1 MEFDEKLFTAALEQN
16 DQEALYRLCADFSRK
31 LYQHPLEADIP
42 DLERMMAALRGKR
55 MFKAMVVLGDACV
68 QTGRV
73 SFKIRRQYAQSLIE
87 EGIYTGALA
96 VLTDLVRDSKDK
108 ANKADELEYKEAVGL
123 TGRVYKQLYVK
134 SANPDTP
141 NSKQYMQKALEAYSA
156 IYHINE
162 KENTWHGINVV
173 ALAARAANDKI
184 NTTINKEE
192 IAKAVLAQVEEL
204 KAIERAN
211 AFDVATA
218 MEACLALNQQKESVN
233 WVKQY
238 IQSPDVD
245 AFQLASTLRQ
255 LTEVWQLDMRGE
267 EEQQL
272 IPLLRGA
279 LLKKEGG
286 SLVVGADEIR
296 KGFYNKGDLLKN
308 PEKVFGQDSYQTYEW
323 YMKGA
328 RRCMTVARI
337 GREESKGF
345 GTGFLMEGNVFNKT
359 LKDEL
364 VLITNAH
371 VVTNDE
377 NEREALR
384 PSDALISFEVLG
396 LKNVFSAS
404 ELFFT
409 SPFKELDTTIL
420 RFNKADNELLRATLK
435 QREVEL
441 YKTSDKLP
449 EKEEKGRVYI
459 IGHPAGGIL
468 QLSLQDN
475 AMLDYEDRL
484 LHYRTPTVGGSSGSP
499 VFNEYWQL
507 IGLHHAGGNY
517 MRKLNNQRGM
527 YQANEGIWIR
537 SIIEATSKL

>member
-1 MEFDEKLFTAALEQN
+1 MQFDEKLFTSALEQN
-16 DQEALYRLCADFSRK
+16 DQEGVYKSCTDFVRS
-31 LYQHPLEADIP
+31 LYQNPVETAIP

-55 MFKAMVVLGDACV
+55 MFKVMVLMGDACV

-73 SFKIRRQYAQSLIE
+73 SFKIRRQYAQALIE

-96 VLTDLVRDSKDK
+96 ILNDLVKDTTGNPDK
-108 ANKADELEYKEAVGL
+108 AVALEYREAVGL
-123 TGRVYKQLYVK
+123 TGRIYKQLYIK
-134 SANPDTP
+134 SANAATS
-141 NSKQYMQKALEAYSA
+141 NSQRYMNKALEAYA
-156 IYHINE
+156 AVYKMNE

-173 ALAARAANDKI
+173 ALAARASEDKI
-184 NTTINKEE
+184 DTGIDKKVIAEKVLKEIE
-192 IAKAVLAQVEEL
+192 DLVAEEKAT
-204 KAIERAN
+204 
-211 AFDVATA
+211 AFDLATA
-218 MEACLALNQQKESVN
+218 MEACVALHKKEDALK
-233 WVKQY
+233 WAKIY
-238 IQSPDVD
+238 IQSSNVD
-245 AFQLASTLRQ
+245 SFQIASTLRQ
-255 LTEVWQLDMRGE
+255 LTEVWQLDLRGE

-286 SLVVGADEIR
+286 SLVVGADEIQ
-296 KGFYNKGDLLKN
+296 KGLYNKGDLLKN
-308 PEKVFGQDSYQTYEW
+308 PEKVFGQDSYQTYDW

-328 RRCMTVARI
+328 RRCMVVARI

-359 LKDEL
+359 LTGEL
-364 VLITNAH
+364 VLVTNAH
-371 VVTNDE
+371 VVTNDD

-384 PSDALISFEVLG
+384 PADALVSFEVLG
-396 LKNVFSAS
+396 LKNVFNVS

-420 RFNKADNELLRATLK
+420 RFNKADNDLLRSTLK
-435 QREVEL
+435 QKEVDL
-441 YKTSDKLP
+441 YKISDKLP
-449 EKEEKGRVYI
+449 EKQEKGRVYI

-499 VFNEYWQL
+499 VFNEYWEL

-517 MRKLNNQRGM
+517 MRKLNKQRGM
-527 YQANEGIWIR
+527 YQANEGIWIK
-537 SIIEATSKL
+537 SIIDATSKL

>member
-1 MEFDEKLFTAALEQN
+1 MEFNEKLFAETLEQN
-16 DQEALYRLCADFSRK
+16 DQEGVNKLCIDFVRK
-31 LYQHPLEADIP
+31 LYQMPLQTEISK
-42 DLERMMAALRGKR
+42 LEKMMAALRSKR

-134 SANPDTP
+134 SANPDAP
-141 NSKQYMQKALEAYSA
+141 NSKRYMQKALDAYSA
-156 IYHINE
+156 IYQINE

-192 IAKAVLAQVEEL
+192 IAKAVLTQVEEL
-204 KAIERAN
+204 EAIERAN

-218 MEACLALNQQKESVN
+218 MEACLALNQQKESLK
-233 WVKQY
+233 WAKQY

-255 LTEVWQLDMRGE
+255 LTEVWQLDLRGE

-286 SLVVGADEIR
+286 SLVVGADEIQ

-345 GTGFLMEGNVFNKT
+345 GTGFLMEGDAFNKK
-359 LKDEL
+359 LKGEL
-364 VLITNAH
+364 VLVTNAH
-371 VVTNDE
+371 VVTNDD

-384 PSDALISFEVLG
+384 PADALITFEVLG
-396 LKNVFSAS
+396 IKDVFKVKDI
-404 ELFFT
+404 FFT
-409 SPFKELDTTIL
+409 SPFKDLDVTIL
-420 RFNKADNELLRATLK
+420 QFSAEDNKLLRKTLEK
-435 QREVEL
+435 KELEL
-441 YKTSDKLP
+441 YTISDQLP
-449 EKEEKGRVYI
+449 SKDEKGRVYI
-459 IGHPAGGIL
+459 IGHPAGEIL

-517 MRKLNNQRGM
+517 MRKLNKQRGM
-527 YQANEGIWIR
+527 YQANEGIWIK
-537 SIIEATSKL
+537 SIMDATSKL